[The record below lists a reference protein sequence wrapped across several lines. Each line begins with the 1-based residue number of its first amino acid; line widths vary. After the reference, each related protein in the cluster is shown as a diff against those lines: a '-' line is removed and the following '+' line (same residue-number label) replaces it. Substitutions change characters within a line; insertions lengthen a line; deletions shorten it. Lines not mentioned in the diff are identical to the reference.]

1 MDSMASKTAR
11 LPHLLA
17 LLALVFFLP
26 TLAAAQEETD
36 PDPNSPSPV
45 LLTFEDS
52 SRALATISRSR
63 LQRTSLYKIEPQAF
77 SLGSKVEFYITN
89 IQLMKDE
96 GPSAFRV
103 YAFDRLGH
111 SFRFPVSDLRLV
123 EPARNVWS
131 LTVLLKDEI
140 GYWNP
145 PAEDGDV
152 LLMVTWRGLASNQAK
167 LGLGLIG
174 GEIKNDASSLAP
186 LSKADGRII
195 TQTGSAEP
203 SSNIVG
209 YQHSGDRARL
219 QEQAAFGFSP
229 MLDTRIRRIGL
240 RSWLASQFDEPY
252 PSLSNPYPNQPLKPA
267 NAPTDCDN
275 EQTVVPDV
283 PATCFRDTYTMY
295 PIQAWFMKEAF
306 YGDAQLRH
314 EVAWALGQLWVTSGN
329 DIQQSRHMVEYHKV
343 LSRNAF
349 GNYRT
354 LMKEMTLH
362 PTMGDYLS
370 MATSTKNNPN
380 ENYAREIMQ
389 LFTIGLFM
397 LNQDGTLQ
405 MSGGLPVPTYDQ
417 NVVTNLTKV
426 FTGWSFCSVQAS
438 CPNVPLGS
446 VNYIDPMLL
455 NAGVGTLSGNRHDL
469 TPKTLLSY
477 PNSVN
482 TNIAACGNCTTLPNV
497 ATYANASMD
506 QALDN
511 IYNHPNVAP
520 FVSKNLIQHLVTSD
534 PTPAYVSRVA
544 AVFNANRTSPTQ
556 MKEVIRAI
564 LLDPEARGDVKTD
577 PAYGKLREPVQM
589 ATDILRALNV
599 KAADNVSQSDGVIF
613 QRGEFVG
620 MSQLPFLSP
629 TVFNFYPPDF
639 VVPGTSLL
647 GPEFALMT
655 TGTSIQ
661 RANFVNRFAFTAP
674 GVAVSV
680 PNSPSG
686 TTLDLSDLQSLVVAD
701 TTNGLLLDAL
711 NQRLLHGTMPTAMR
725 STINT
730 AVNSV
735 TLSSPPTSAQTLSR
749 VRQAVYLVATSSQFQ
764 VQR

>member
-1 MDSMASKTAR
+1 
-11 LPHLLA
+11 
-17 LLALVFFLP
+17 
-26 TLAAAQEETD
+26 
-36 PDPNSPSPV
+36 
-45 LLTFEDS
+45 
-52 SRALATISRSR
+52 
-63 LQRTSLYKIEPQAF
+63 
-77 SLGSKVEFYITN
+77 
-89 IQLMKDE
+89 
-96 GPSAFRV
+96 
-103 YAFDRLGH
+103 
-111 SFRFPVSDLRLV
+111 
-123 EPARNVWS
+123 
-131 LTVLLKDEI
+131 
-140 GYWNP
+140 
-145 PAEDGDV
+145 
-152 LLMVTWRGLASNQAK
+152 
-167 LGLGLIG
+167 
-174 GEIKNDASSLAP
+174 
-186 LSKADGRII
+186 
-195 TQTGSAEP
+195 
-203 SSNIVG
+203 
-209 YQHSGDRARL
+209 
-219 QEQAAFGFSP
+219 
-229 MLDTRIRRIGL
+229 
-240 RSWLASQFDEPY
+240 
-252 PSLSNPYPNQPLKPA
+252 
-267 NAPTDCDN
+267 
-275 EQTVVPDV
+275 
-283 PATCFRDTYTMY
+283 
-295 PIQAWFMKEAF
+295 
-306 YGDAQLRH
+306 
-314 EVAWALGQLWVTSGN
+314 
-329 DIQQSRHMVEYHKV
+329 
-343 LSRNAF
+343 
-349 GNYRT
+349 
-354 LMKEMTLH
+354 MKEMTLH

-397 LNQDGTLQ
+397 LNQDGTQQ
-405 MSGGLPVPTYDQ
+405 MSGGFPVPTYDQ

-438 CPNVPLGS
+438 CPNVALGS

-455 NAGVGTLSGNRHDL
+455 NGGVGTLSGNRHDL
-469 TPKTLLSY
+469 TAKTLLSY
-477 PNSVN
+477 PGSVN
-482 TNIAACGNCTTLPNV
+482 TSIAACGNCTTLPNV

-534 PTPAYVSRVA
+534 PTPAYVARVA

-556 MKEVIRAI
+556 LKEVVRAI

-577 PAYGKLREPVQM
+577 PAYGKLREPVQF
-589 ATDILRALNV
+589 ATDMLRALNV

-613 QRGEFVG
+613 QRGEFIG
-620 MSQLPFLSP
+620 MAQLPFLSP

-674 GVAVSV
+674 AVAVSV

-701 TTNGLLLDAL
+701 PTNGLLLDAL
-711 NQRLLHGTMPTAMR
+711 NQRMLHGTMSASMR
-725 STINT
+725 NTINT

-735 TLSSPPTSAQTLSR
+735 TVSNPPTATQTLSR